1 MKEKKMGTKELIDAI
16 QSGDAEGIESTFQGV
31 MSAKVGDKLDTMKKE
46 MASTMFKTP
55 EEQDE
60 IAGEP
65 EQPEEVPAEPV
76 EEPAENVEEV

>member
-1 MKEKKMGTKELIDAI
+1 MGTKDLIDAI
-16 QSGDAEGIESTFQGV
+16 QSGDAEGIENTFQGI

-46 MASTMFKTP
+46 MASNMFKTP

-65 EQPEEVPAEPV
+65 EVEEQAEETPAEPV
-76 EEPAENVEEV
+76 EEPAEDGKEV

>member
-1 MKEKKMGTKELIDAI
+1 MGTKDLIDAI
-16 QSGDAEGIESTFQGV
+16 QSGDAEGIENTFQGI

-46 MASTMFKTP
+46 MASNMFKTP

-65 EQPEEVPAEPV
+65 EFEAQAEETPAEPV
-76 EEPAENVEEV
+76 EEPAEDGKEV

>member
-1 MKEKKMGTKELIDAI
+1 
-16 QSGDAEGIESTFQGV
+16 

-65 EQPEEVPAEPV
+65 EQPEVPAEPV

>member
-1 MKEKKMGTKELIDAI
+1 MGTKDLIDAI
-16 QSGDAEGIESTFQGV
+16 QSGDAEGIENTFQGI

-46 MASTMFKTP
+46 MASNMFKTP

-65 EQPEEVPAEPV
+65 EVEAQAEETPAEPV
-76 EEPAENVEEV
+76 EEPAEDGEEV